1 MRTREAHTCAV
12 GALSLALSV
21 KSAIGTVTF
30 VKATSMLLVYS
41 EQLHTPQ
48 SYTVCVQWRQPL
60 YTLHNVHMWPVL
72 CSSQPSARKEVLLMC
87 WIYMT
92 LLFVYTYSL
101 PSPCSFYRYRET
113 RENDW
118 REEGTYNIRTYV
130 HVHVILQRLFVTL

>member
-1 MRTREAHTCAV
+1 MCTRGAHMWSKCTF
-12 GALSLALSV
+12 
-21 KSAIGTVTF
+21 IGIICQKCNWHSNV

-48 SYTVCVQWRQPL
+48 PYTVCVL
-60 YTLHNVHMWPVL
+60 EAATLHNVHMWPVL
-72 CSSQPSARKEVLLMC
+72 CSSQPSARVEVLLMC